1 VAVVIEDVSFARKME
16 ETYLRDL
23 ENATEIVLDARHRVR
38 KTAPALHPHPAM
50 TSGGGSGGRA
60 AAGAIRL
67 GNAVGAAFTAP
78 RVLEPVE
85 ARLMLT
91 SALLLLAFAVLIW
104 FFPRALT
111 YPLIV
116 FLVWIALAL
125 IYRSF
130 KPFGQPRPKPTHLE
144 QRQESTKTAND

>member
-1 VAVVIEDVSFARKME
+1 ME

-23 ENATEIVLDARHRVR
+23 ENATEIVLDARHKVR
-38 KTAPALHPHPAM
+38 RSAPAVQSHPAM

-60 AAGAIRL
+60 AAGAIRF
-67 GNAVGAAFTAP
+67 GNAVGAAFTNR

-91 SALLLLAFAVLIW
+91 SALLLIGFAVLIW

-116 FLVWIALAL
+116 FLVWVAMALV
-125 IYRSF
+125 YRSV
-130 KPFGQPRPKPTHLE
+130 KLRGQTKAKGHANRAPRKQHQT
-144 QRQESTKTAND
+144 R